1 MFNSK
6 LIDEVTKKA
15 GIQLP
20 DDKRERFMMKRMI
33 QSVYQ
38 IGLSDG
44 RENEKKVNTMI
55 SKWAEK

>member
-6 LIDEVTKKA
+6 LIDEVAEKA

-33 QSVYQ
+33 HSVYQ

-55 SKWAEK
+55 SKWTEK